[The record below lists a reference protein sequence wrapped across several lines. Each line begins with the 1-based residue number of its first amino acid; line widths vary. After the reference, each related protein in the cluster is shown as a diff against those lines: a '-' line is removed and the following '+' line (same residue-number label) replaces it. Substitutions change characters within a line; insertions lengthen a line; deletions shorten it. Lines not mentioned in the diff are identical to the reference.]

1 MPVPLPARGGAPPLR
16 GRPPRQEGTQEN
28 RARGAADRA
37 LERRARGRR
46 RAGGCRL
53 LCRRAFGAYRR
64 RPPTAGRPW
73 PETEGPV
80 GGDCRQSR
88 QGQEKGGLSKP
99 LRRLRDLLRQGLERT
114 AALWPDVRE
123 THRWLHA
130 AAHILGNAADHPATV
145 VQARYD
151 RLIATWSTRRGRA
164 GGLTAA
170 VDHFVKVTASYRP
183 GLFHCYAVP
192 DLPRTN
198 NDLEHL
204 FGCHRHHERRATGR
218 KVASPSLVLRGSV
231 RIVAATATRIAPFTA
246 RDLATDQAR
255 WLKLRSTLETRRQ
268 ARGSRTRFRRDQD
281 TYLAVLEDRA
291 CQQRLPS

>member
-1 MPVPLPARGGAPPLR
+1 MRWPRRCPAYRINCASSI
-16 GRPPRQEGTQEN
+16 TC
-28 RARGAADRA
+28 A
-37 LERRARGRR
+37 RR
-46 RAGGCRL
+46 RAPSSR
-53 LCRRAFGAYRR
+53 
-64 RPPTAGRPW
+64 PTATPRRNSRKPCAGCGRSSA
-73 PETEGPV
+73 GA
-80 GGDCRQSR
+80 
-88 QGQEKGGLSKP
+88 KGT
-99 LRRLRDLLRQGLERT
+99 RT
-114 AALWPDVRE
+114 AARRWLPATVRPDVRE

-151 RLIATWSTRRGRA
+151 RLIATWSTRRG
-164 GGLTAA
+164 LTAA

-192 DLPRTN
+192 DLPCTN

-268 ARGSRTRFRRDQD
+268 ARVSRTRFRRDQD